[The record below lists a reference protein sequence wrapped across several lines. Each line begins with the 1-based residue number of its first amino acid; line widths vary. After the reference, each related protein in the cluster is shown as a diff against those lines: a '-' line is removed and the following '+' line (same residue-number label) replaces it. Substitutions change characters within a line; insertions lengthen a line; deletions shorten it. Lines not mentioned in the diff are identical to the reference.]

1 MTDIS
6 HIMGSDLTIAAT
18 GDLLGVADS
27 AAVSQR
33 VLRRLLTNAGG
44 YIWAL
49 TYGAGLP
56 QFVGQ
61 NINLTQ
67 LQAVIRT
74 QLQLEASVARIPLPS
89 ATVTASPDGTVA
101 ATITYTDAATGIV
114 QQPSVVLGAP

>member
-6 HIMGSDLTIAAT
+6 HTMGLDLTVAAT
-18 GDLLGVADS
+18 GDLADVS
-27 AAVSQR
+27 DVAAVSQR
-33 VLRRLLTNAGG
+33 VLRRLLTNAGD

-56 QFVGQ
+56 QFVGRTV
-61 NINLTQ
+61 NVTQ
-67 LQAVIRT
+67 LQAIIRN

-89 ATVTASPDGTVA
+89 ATVVANADGTVA
-101 ATITYTDAATGIV
+101 ATITYADAATGTI